1 MATFETRVRRDGKTS
16 IRARI
21 RLKGARMIS
30 ASFTRLT
37 DTRRWAQQTEVAI
50 QEGRY
55 FKDAAAKRHTLAI
68 DRYTVEVMPRKPRSA
83 SIQAPQLAWWRK
95 EIGHLVLADVTAS
108 AISAMRAKL
117 LAAPG
122 NNERNRGPATA
133 NRYMAALSHLFTTA
147 VREWE

>member
-95 EIGHLVLADVTAS
+95 EIGHLVLADHCKRDLGDAGQTSCGAWKQ
-108 AISAMRAKL
+108 RAQ
-117 LAAPG
+117 PRTG
-122 NNERNRGPATA
+122 NGEPLHGRT
-133 NRYMAALSHLFTTA
+133 FTP
-147 VREWE
+147 VHDRSSEWE